1 VAPQLCGRW
10 WGADVV
16 TSATILNGNEGLID
30 MRKLWDESLAQWLI
44 ESGTQARY
52 EKELYE
58 AIVAAISNRNSGT

>member
-1 VAPQLCGRW
+1 MNAV
-10 WGADVV
+10 
-16 TSATILNGNEGLID
+16 LNGNEGLID